1 MNTLLLLQASYLLFF
16 SASIIDRDALYRY
29 FTLNI
34 GTLRDGKEMA
44 KTLENHDLKRK
55 VTDYY
60 EPLFSKQRHHC
71 HMIKQN
77 VTG

>member
-1 MNTLLLLQASYLLFF
+1 MH
-16 SASIIDRDALYRY
+16 RY

-60 EPLFSKQRHHC
+60 EPRFPNKG
-71 HMIKQN
+71 IIAI
-77 VTG
+77 